1 MSTQILMILV
11 LYLGVLLAIG
21 VYYSR
26 KSKNMT
32 DYLLAGRNLKLGVAV
47 LTLTATLFGGGML
60 TGTIEYAYLDGP
72 MIFFYMIGSLVGVC
86 GVGLLSKKMADFSSY
101 TTVTEYLE
109 KRYNS
114 PFLRLACSFLSMV
127 ALIGILGSQVSA
139 VVGALGA
146 LGFKNT
152 VLGAVLAMAVIIA
165 LTTLGGL
172 WAVTMTDCFQILLVI
187 FGVFWV
193 MFAALGAHGGY
204 SGIMT
209 QLEAM
214 SSALPENYTTL
225 LNGEKAIS
233 LTWAL
238 LPMIMYYWIGQDVYQ
253 RLFACK
259 TERIARQ
266 TAYVSGVLLAL
277 LGIPPVIIGMV
288 ARLDFPELAAGGNTA
303 SAFTLVAMK
312 YLPEVVVGLIVSAI
326 FAAILSTADSILT
339 AATSH
344 FMSDFWVRYV
354 DKTADPDSRK
364 LLNVSRV
371 VSLIF
376 GVSAVVVSLY
386 IPEVITLQIYA
397 YTLYT
402 AGAFVPIV
410 LGVMWKKTNKQGA
423 IAGLMAGVVLAAA
436 GLAGFRMGAI
446 PGELFSAAVAAVV
459 TVVVSLLTAEK
470 QAA

>member
-1 MSTQILMILV
+1 MKHILIV
-11 LYLGVLLAIG
+11 LAIYLGVLLAIG

-26 KSKNMT
+26 KSKNMN
-32 DYLLAGRNLKLGVAV
+32 DYLLAGRSLELGVAV

-60 TGTIEYAYLDGP
+60 TGTIEYAYLSGP
-72 MIFFYMIGSLVGVC
+72 MIFFYMVGSVVGVC
-86 GVGLLSKKMADFSSY
+86 GLGLLIKKMADFSSY

-114 PFLRLACSFLSMV
+114 PFLRLACSLLSMI

-146 LGFKNT
+146 LGMKNT
-152 VLGAVLAMAVIIA
+152 VLGAVIAMAIIIA

-193 MFAALGAHGGY
+193 MFAALVAHGGY
-204 SGIMT
+204 GNMIA
-209 QLEAM
+209 QLEAV
-214 SSALPENYTTL
+214 STSLPKDYTTVI
-225 LNGEKAIS
+225 NGDKSIS
-233 LTWAL
+233 LLWAL

-259 TERIARQ
+259 TEQIARK
-266 TAYVSGVLLAL
+266 TAYISGILLAL

-288 ARLDFPELAAGGNTA
+288 ARLDFPELATSGNTA
-303 SAFTLVAMK
+303 SAFASVAIK
-312 YLPEVVVGLIVSAI
+312 YLPGFAVGIVLAAI

-344 FMSDFWVRYV
+344 FMNDIWVRYV
-354 DKTADPDSRK
+354 DKNADPESKK
-364 LLNVSRV
+364 LLRVSRI
-371 VSLIF
+371 VSLLMGI
-376 GVSAVVVSLY
+376 SAVLVSLY

-410 LGVMWKKTNKQGA
+410 LGVMWKKTTKEGA
-423 IAGLMAGVVLAAA
+423 IAGLLVGAALAAA
-436 GLAGFRMGAI
+436 GLTGFQIGAI
-446 PGELFSAAVAAVV
+446 PGELFSAVIAAAV
-459 TVVVSLLTAEK
+459 TVVVSLAGPGK
-470 QAA
+470 QTV

>member
-1 MSTQILMILV
+1 MKHILV
-11 LYLGVLLAIG
+11 VLAIYLGVLLAIG

-26 KSKNMT
+26 KSKNMN

-60 TGTIEYAYLDGP
+60 TGTIEYAYLSGP
-72 MIFFYMIGSLVGVC
+72 MIFFYMVSSVVGVC
-86 GVGLLSKKMADFSSY
+86 GLGLLIKKMADFSSY

-114 PFLRLACSFLSMV
+114 PFLRLACSLLSMI

-146 LGFKNT
+146 LGMKNT
-152 VLGAVLAMAVIIA
+152 VLGAVIAMAIIIA

-204 SGIMT
+204 GSMIA
-209 QLEAM
+209 QLEAV
-214 SSALPENYTTL
+214 STSLPKDYTTVI
-225 LNGEKAIS
+225 NGDKSIS
-233 LTWAL
+233 LLWAL

-259 TERIARQ
+259 TEQIARK
-266 TAYVSGVLLAL
+266 TAYISGILLAL

-288 ARLDFPELAAGGNTA
+288 ARLDFPELATSGNTA
-303 SAFTLVAMK
+303 SAFASVAIK
-312 YLPEVVVGLIVSAI
+312 YLPGFAVGIVL
-326 FAAILSTADSILT
+326 AAILT

-344 FMSDFWVRYV
+344 FMNDIWVRYV
-354 DKTADPDSRK
+354 DKNSDPESKK
-364 LLNVSRV
+364 LLRVSRI
-371 VSLIF
+371 VSLLMGI
-376 GVSAVVVSLY
+376 SAVLVSIY

-402 AGAFVPIV
+402 AGAFAPIV
-410 LGVMWKKTNKQGA
+410 LGVMWKKTTKEGA
-423 IAGLMAGVVLAAA
+423 IAGLLVGAALAAA
-436 GLAGFRMGAI
+436 GLTGFQIGAI
-446 PGELFSAAVAAVV
+446 PGELFSAVIAAAV
-459 TVVVSLLTAEK
+459 TVVVSLAGPGK
-470 QAA
+470 QTV